1 MSAGST
7 LLEPSP
13 FSQGSG
19 RAGLGNLRLHLNA
32 LLWMVGGSLSI
43 FLSLLFINQAAVPDK
58 PEKPVYS
65 TAFEVKQ
72 IAKPKPKKVVK
83 KRRQQ
88 QRKAPVNPAP
98 MANLDTALSGIDF
111 GLPAF
116 SLADMGE
123 VDESLLGDTRNV
135 VMTSDMVD
143 VAPRARKRA
152 PLDYPPRA
160 KNKEI
165 EGYVVLSLLIGTDGS
180 VQKVKV
186 IESSPPG
193 VFDDAALRSVRS
205 WVFEPARY
213 KGQPVETWANQTIS
227 FDMG

>member
-1 MSAGST
+1 MSASASM
-7 LLEPSP
+7 LVPSP
-13 FSQGSG
+13 MLRGGFWGG
-19 RAGLGNLRLHLNA
+19 LRLHLNA
-32 LLWMVGGSLSI
+32 LLWMAVGSLSI
-43 FLSLLFINQAAVPDK
+43 FLSLLFINQSAVPDK
-58 PEKPVYS
+58 PEKQTYS
-65 TAFEVKQ
+65 TSFEVKQ

-83 KRRQQ
+83 KRRP
-88 QRKAPVNPAP
+88 RKSRAPVNPAP
-98 MANLDTALSGIDF
+98 MVNLDTALSGIDF

-116 SLADMGE
+116 SLDDMGE

-160 KNKEI
+160 KHKEI
-165 EGYVVLSLLIGTDGS
+165 EGYVVLSLLIGTDGR
-180 VQKVKV
+180 VQKAKV
-186 IESSPPG
+186 IESSPPE

-213 KGQPVETWANQTIS
+213 KGQAVETWANQTIR
-227 FDMG
+227 FDLG